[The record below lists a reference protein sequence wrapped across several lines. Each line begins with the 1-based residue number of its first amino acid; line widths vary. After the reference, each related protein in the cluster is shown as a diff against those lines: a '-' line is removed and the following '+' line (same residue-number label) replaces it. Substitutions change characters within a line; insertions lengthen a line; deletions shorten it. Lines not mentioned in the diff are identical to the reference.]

1 MTALTDRKL
10 ITRPQLVVAHANAGY
25 AKSVSRYYH
34 RLGWDSHLASSAPEV
49 RQLVRELSPAV
60 VVLGTD
66 WPGESGWLTC
76 GKLLDEHPDLKV
88 VLVTEHS
95 TPANHRFACFLGAAA
110 LVNEESGVHTL
121 AEEVGTVVEG
131 QLLVAGN

>member
-10 ITRPQLVVAHANAGY
+10 ITRPQLVVAHPNAGY
-25 AKSVSRYYH
+25 AKSVSHYYH
-34 RLGWDSHLASSAPEV
+34 RLGWDSHLASSGLEA

-76 GKLLDEHPDLKV
+76 GKLLDEHPELKV
-88 VLVTEHS
+88 VLVTERS
-95 TPANHRFACFLGAAA
+95 TPINRRFASFLGAAA
-110 LVNEESGVHTL
+110 LVNEEGGVHTL

-131 QLLVAGN
+131 QLLVSGN